1 MTFLFEWN
9 RKVYARLFIDEEGKH
24 LRKIFKSLFI
34 TIIIFVIAISGFL
47 FYRGKT
53 YYDQITSQKSVE
65 TAVSEVMNSP
75 TFVPYSDLPQI
86 FVEATVD
93 TEDHRF
99 YEHDGLD
106 YIGLLRAIVSQIIP
120 GMPES
125 GGSTITQ
132 QTGKNLYGL
141 FQSSLDRKAAEFFLA
156 KNLEKNYSKEEI
168 LAIYV
173 NIINYG
179 DKNIG
184 IYEASMNYFGVYPS
198 QLNDAQATIL
208 AGIPQSPSYYQL
220 SDHFDAAKIRQK
232 AVLNAMVKEKDI
244 TKEEAEIIYNTP
256 IY

>member
-1 MTFLFEWN
+1 M
-9 RKVYARLFIDEEGKH
+9 K
-24 LRKIFKSLFI
+24 KIFKSLFV
-34 TIIIFVIAISGFL
+34 TIIIFVIAVSGFL

-53 YYDQITSQKSVE
+53 YYDQITSQKSVQA
-65 TAVSEVMNSP
+65 AVSEVMDSP
-75 TFVPYSDLPQI
+75 TFIPYSDLPEI
-86 FVEATVD
+86 FVLATVD

-99 YEHDGLD
+99 YQHDGLD
-106 YIGLLRAIVSQIIP
+106 YIGLIRAIVSKIVP

-141 FQSSLDRKAAEFFLA
+141 FQTSIDRKAAEFFLA

-168 LAIYV
+168 LAVYV

-198 QLNDAQATIL
+198 QLTEAQATIL

-220 SDHFDAAKIRQK
+220 SNHFDAAKIRQK
-232 AVLNAMVKEKDI
+232 AVLNAMVKEKSI
-244 TKEEAEIIYNTP
+244 TQEQADIIYNTP